1 MSLAKMKSSTLHFG
15 TFKRPDGET
24 FEISA
29 RLYECPSEYDY
40 WLAIFD
46 VLHKNWKT
54 MHITSFIPKADASS
68 VEFAKEFLKGD
79 GLAQVKSKLLQAG
92 AGGPAILSIDVS
104 KPAEP
109 GPIEAAQVRG
119 A

>member
-1 MSLAKMKSSTLHFG
+1 MSLAKMKALTLHFG
-15 TFKRPDGET
+15 TFKRPDGEV

-46 VLHKNWKT
+46 VMHEKWKT
-54 MHITSFIPKADASS
+54 LHITSFIPKVDASS
-68 VEFAKEFLKGD
+68 IDLAKVFLKGD

-92 AGGPAILSIDVS
+92 AEGPAILSIDAI
-104 KPAEP
+104 KPAELV
-109 GPIEAAQVRG
+109 Q
-119 A
+119 